1 MKYLLFQNKTYS
13 EFKDV
18 NFLDEFSIN
27 KEMFED
33 IVTLG
38 CSVFADHIL
47 FDEEYPCPINDV
59 VFSDEMPIYDFGK
72 TLEEIEHKIYE
83 IRGKFN
89 IDTKR
94 SLDALVRE
102 IKEIKKESE
111 DTNKNPDET
120 IHILLDSIKN
130 CIGDNDDEFSREFN
144 KELEVLMQQ
153 IFHHEIDEQI
163 ILDKIY
169 MLINRTLKI
178 YKNSLNE
185 LENLNSIDK
194 KAYDIKIL
202 RLGEYKPATRTIVL
216 YYNNIKEVK
225 PYEPESLMKIVF
237 MHELIHALLHPF
249 DLDDN
254 YYFEKL
260 EEPICEYGALCLAS
274 LYHNGVLFDMAYEH
288 VANKK
293 KCVPLHHYGFGC
305 YLYDREKLDTD
316 ENPCGRFVAAL
327 YLQKTKVLTAPH
339 GSNITRRPTFDILI
353 DSFNKVFV
361 GIKDYPRDSQ
371 KTLFDKLYKLKLHI

>member
-111 DTNKNPDET
+111 DTNKNPDK
-120 IHILLDSIKN
+120 IIYILLDRVS
-130 CIGDNDDEFSREFN
+130 S
-144 KELEVLMQQ
+144 
-153 IFHHEIDEQI
+153 
-163 ILDKIY
+163 
-169 MLINRTLKI
+169 
-178 YKNSLNE
+178 
-185 LENLNSIDK
+185 
-194 KAYDIKIL
+194 
-202 RLGEYKPATRTIVL
+202 
-216 YYNNIKEVK
+216 
-225 PYEPESLMKIVF
+225 
-237 MHELIHALLHPF
+237 
-249 DLDDN
+249 
-254 YYFEKL
+254 
-260 EEPICEYGALCLAS
+260 
-274 LYHNGVLFDMAYEH
+274 
-288 VANKK
+288 
-293 KCVPLHHYGFGC
+293 
-305 YLYDREKLDTD
+305 
-316 ENPCGRFVAAL
+316 
-327 YLQKTKVLTAPH
+327 
-339 GSNITRRPTFDILI
+339 
-353 DSFNKVFV
+353 
-361 GIKDYPRDSQ
+361 
-371 KTLFDKLYKLKLHI
+371 